1 MAPKRKL
8 TDSVLSALPLTD
20 SESAAAAPQGEAE
33 GSPPRV
39 LEAICLSREMV
50 PVPDMV
56 QAQVT
61 PSSSPPLLVASGE
74 LARVA
79 AKQRAKPKVVK
90 SDRIKGL
97 AQWMRIE
104 VLVCFC
110 QLSLHLPSDALHI
123 PCAFQSDA
131 SLHVLQRCGRRR
143 R

>member
-1 MAPKRKL
+1 MATKRKL
-8 TDSVLSALPLTD
+8 TDSALSALPLTD
-20 SESAAAAPQGEAE
+20 SESAAASPQGEAE

-50 PVPDMV
+50 SVPDMV

-104 VLVCFC
+104 VLVCSANSHC
-110 QLSLHLPSDALHI
+110 TSLQTLN
-123 PCAFQSDA
+123 
-131 SLHVLQRCGRRR
+131 
-143 R
+143 